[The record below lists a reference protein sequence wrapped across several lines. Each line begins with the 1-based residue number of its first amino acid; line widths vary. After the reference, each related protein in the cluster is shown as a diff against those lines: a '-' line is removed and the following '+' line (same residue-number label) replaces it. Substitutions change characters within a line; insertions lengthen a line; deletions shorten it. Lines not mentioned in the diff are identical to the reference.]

1 MPDNAPGASEGLV
14 MGFDFGTRR
23 IGIAV
28 GQKLTGTA
36 TAVATIY
43 ARDGTPDWAEIEQI
57 VDEWEPGLFVVG
69 LPLNMDDTESDM
81 SLRATKFA
89 RRLSG
94 RFNIPYVTMDERLS
108 SFEAAEHEADG
119 DEIDSMAARLI
130 LETWLNS

>member
-1 MPDNAPGASEGLV
+1 MDNSSGASGGLV

-23 IGIAV
+23 IGVAV

-36 TAVATIY
+36 TPVATIY
-43 ARDGTPDWAEIEQI
+43 ARDGTPDWAELEKI
-57 VDEWEPGLFVVG
+57 VNEWDPGLFVVG
-69 LPLNMDDTESDM
+69 LPLNMDDTQSAM

-94 RFNIPYVTMDERLS
+94 RFNIPCVTMDERLS
-108 SFEAAEHEADG
+108 SLEAADHEAND
-119 DEIDSMAARLI
+119 DKIDSMAARLI